1 MDANQKN
8 KSAAVLRVGACLV
21 ALGLL
26 RLSADV
32 VETSNGARIVGK
44 VTKIHGAVITIETDY
59 AGEINVKQALVTS
72 IKTDKPVAARVANGT
87 RIIGTIAP
95 ARASSVTIAGPT
107 GSIETPIDSLVALW
121 DAAGEDPDV
130 VALRRKWAYEAGVD
144 ISGTSGTHNALG
156 TAATFKAT
164 LTGPADTFE
173 YYMNYLRQKTD
184 GAVSTDQGK
193 AGVDY
198 TDNFTNVS
206 SWYARDEGG
215 FDHVNDITFYDI
227 AASGYG
233 YDFIK
238 EKEQALTGR
247 VGLSYRYDAYT
258 TPDTAALSSAGAD
271 FEVEYTKQI
280 KKAKLHDKIS
290 YVPAFQDFNNYIIE
304 HELDF
309 EIPITKSLWKLS
321 IGVTNDYNSKPVD
334 DVKRLQTI
342 YFTRLVL
349 SWGEGATP

>member
-1 MDANQKN
+1 MDAKHKN
-8 KSAAVLRVGACLV
+8 KKAALLRVGAC
-21 ALGLL
+21 AAAFWAL

-44 VTKIHGAVITIETDY
+44 VTKIHGAVVTVETEY

-87 RIIGTIAP
+87 RIIGIITP
-95 ARASSVTIAGPT
+95 GPASSVKIASPT

-121 DAAGEDPDV
+121 DSAGEDPDV

-164 LTGPADTFE
+164 LTGPADTFQ
-173 YYMNYLRQKTD
+173 YYMNYLRQKSD
-184 GAVSTDQGK
+184 GAVSTDQAK

-198 TDNFTNVS
+198 SANFTNVS

-215 FDHVNDITFYDI
+215 FDRVNDISFYDI
-227 AASGYG
+227 AAAGYG

-238 EKEQALTGR
+238 EKEQALVGR
-247 VGLSYRYDAYT
+247 VGLSYRYDTYT
-258 TPDTAALSSAGAD
+258 SPDTATLSSAGAD
-271 FEVEYTKQI
+271 VEVEYTKQI

-290 YVPAFQDFNNYIIE
+290 FDPAFQDLGNFIIE
-304 HELDF
+304 HEFAF

-321 IGVTNDYNSKPVD
+321 MGVTNNYDSRPVD
-334 DVKRLQTI
+334 DTKKLETV

-349 SWGEGATP
+349 SWGEGVAP